1 MLGYKPPLAAHRL
14 QMDLLTIDEHS
25 ADHRLTAL
33 QRAIARGQHERG
45 LADGFDH
52 QRPRLDLE
60 PRLVVQGSGGA
71 GHFASV
77 QPWQPANLEAQ
88 EVRG

>member
-52 QRPRLDLE
+52 QRPRLDLSHALSFREAEE
-60 PRLVVQGSGGA
+60 PAISLQCSRDSPQT
-71 GHFASV
+71 
-77 QPWQPANLEAQ
+77 
-88 EVRG
+88 